1 MRLLLATL
9 LNTHVSHCL
18 CSHSWIAAD
27 ARCPCSPTAYLVLSQ
42 VVMLH
47 EGQLALEPL
56 QFPHL
61 TGKVLLVP
69 FPHGILQEAGAKV
82 EACHPPVTGFQPALG
97 GAARGEMSMTHP
109 LSSGPSGSLL

>member
-1 MRLLLATL
+1 
-9 LNTHVSHCL
+9 
-18 CSHSWIAAD
+18 
-27 ARCPCSPTAYLVLSQ
+27 
-42 VVMLH
+42 MLH